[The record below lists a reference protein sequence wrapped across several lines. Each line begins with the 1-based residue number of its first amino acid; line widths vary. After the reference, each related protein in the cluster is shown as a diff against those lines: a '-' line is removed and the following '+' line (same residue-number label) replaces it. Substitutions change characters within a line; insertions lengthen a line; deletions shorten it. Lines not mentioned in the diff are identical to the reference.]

1 MNTMLESIS
10 LNFSRVSSE
19 RQGAILELKSDA
31 SNKFQNLNNSMKS
44 NYKYVNNQILQMNN
58 SVLNKIDIL
67 HTSIE
72 NETLQ
77 RTISNNFIHV
87 DLANI
92 KTKIQSLQD
101 STYRNITIN
110 INNIQSIQ
118 QNIADEKVYTSKT
131 REILR
136 YNIQNET
143 NIRHQGDIYIN
154 RSITM
159 LNDTWHDKYNTLN
172 LNIQMNYIKL
182 NKNILNVKLE
192 SRSMLQNE
200 SIRAI
205 AVESSMQD
213 DIIDIKRHA
222 RIIESS
228 IPSNTSYIENKVL
241 NSVKSDLQ
249 IINSTIDILDKK
261 HDIQYSNL
269 NSSMLAMNDNIKS
282 SILEEA
288 SRAKNVENDIMQS
301 IKTTKSNLTSKILL
315 VNSTLSIDI
324 QKQAVLTHSLL
335 KEDVENLRKFIN
347 MSVVNN
353 YNKLYT
359 DINNT
364 AVHLQVETIRARHA
378 DAKLTL
384 RLQKTNVDFGKPC
397 R

>member
-1 MNTMLESIS
+1 
-10 LNFSRVSSE
+10 
-19 RQGAILELKSDA
+19 
-31 SNKFQNLNNSMKS
+31 
-44 NYKYVNNQILQMNN
+44 
-58 SVLNKIDIL
+58 
-67 HTSIE
+67 
-72 NETLQ
+72 
-77 RTISNNFIHV
+77 
-87 DLANI
+87 
-92 KTKIQSLQD
+92 KIQSLQD

-172 LNIQMNYIKL
+172 LNIQMNDIKL

-301 IKTTKSNLTSKILL
+301 IKT
-315 VNSTLSIDI
+315 
-324 QKQAVLTHSLL
+324 
-335 KEDVENLRKFIN
+335 
-347 MSVVNN
+347 
-353 YNKLYT
+353 
-359 DINNT
+359 
-364 AVHLQVETIRARHA
+364 
-378 DAKLTL
+378 
-384 RLQKTNVDFGKPC
+384 
-397 R
+397 